1 MKRSKACHGRRRPL
15 GGERGA
21 THASPPLSGG
31 GECGVRLRGG
41 ANYTSPLRA
50 APARQRELPLAEGRR
65 RKNGA
70 CAREKGTREL
80 WFKPG
85 ADTSEGAARCIMA
98 VGTGTSL
105 VLSSLLCLLL
115 FTGMQMYSR
124 QLASSEWLTIQGGL
138 LGSALFIFSL
148 TAFNNLENLIF
159 GKGFQAKIFPEI
171 ITCLLLALFASGLIH
186 RVCVTTCFIFSMI
199 ALYYINKISST
210 LYQSTT
216 PVPVV
221 AKTVSKGRK
230 RN

>member
-1 MKRSKACHGRRRPL
+1 
-15 GGERGA
+15 
-21 THASPPLSGG
+21 
-31 GECGVRLRGG
+31 
-41 ANYTSPLRA
+41 
-50 APARQRELPLAEGRR
+50 
-65 RKNGA
+65 
-70 CAREKGTREL
+70 
-80 WFKPG
+80 
-85 ADTSEGAARCIMA
+85 MA

-159 GKGFQAKIFPEI
+159 GKGFQAKIFPESKLNGFRVI
-171 ITCLLLALFASGLIH
+171 IFFSERWGAEKSAGLYVAAGGWLIWGGFFWGGCLQNNNFSSFFSPLPKRTSFSSAVITCLLLALFASGLIH